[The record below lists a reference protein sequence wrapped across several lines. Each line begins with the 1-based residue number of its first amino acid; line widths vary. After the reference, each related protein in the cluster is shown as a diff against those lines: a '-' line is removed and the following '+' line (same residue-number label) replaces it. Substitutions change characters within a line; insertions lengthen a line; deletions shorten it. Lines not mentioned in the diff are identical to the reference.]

1 MRASSLWPEGPEKKR
16 EASKKVEERKRRE
29 RCRITRK
36 ERELR
41 LKPGEDEATATL
53 VRAWRVEGSLTAG
66 TVAA

>member
-29 RCRITRK
+29 MCRIERK